1 MTIRSFE
8 PPFGTP
14 PTAFALALIACVQYA
29 MAQAGPPAAA
39 APDLTGVYQAIPQGT
54 TLPGGLKN
62 SGGPGEIA
70 LQPAAA
76 QQMKQ
81 VDLKED
87 AAVLC
92 LPVGPF
98 RMMARDRA
106 KIEFSPGPAATLVM
120 LFEDIS
126 HGHVRTI
133 HLARPHPE
141 KLELSWLGDSVGR
154 WERDTLVID
163 TVGFNDRV
171 WLNEKGAPHSE
182 AFHLVERIR
191 PVQGG
196 KLLEYKVTAEDPKV
210 LQRPYTYTR
219 IYQKL
224 ETGIVDDFCE
234 IDE

>member
-1 MTIRSFE
+1 MTIRSLE
-8 PPFGTP
+8 NPCATRPA
-14 PTAFALALIACVQYA
+14 AFALALIACVQSG
-29 MAQAGPPAAA
+29 MAQIPPAAA

-70 LQPAAA
+70 VQPAAA
-76 QQMKQ
+76 RQMKQ

-87 AAVLC
+87 AAKLC

-106 KIEFSPGPAATLVM
+106 KIELAPGPATLVM

-133 HLARPHPE
+133 HLSRPHPG

-171 WLNEKGAPHSE
+171 WLNEKGAPHSD
-182 AFHLVERIR
+182 ALHLVERIR
-191 PVQGG
+191 PVMGG
-196 KLLEYKVTAEDPKV
+196 KFLEYKVTAEDPKA
-210 LQRPYTYTR
+210 L
-219 IYQKL
+219 L
-224 ETGIVDDFCE
+224 SG
-234 IDE
+234 

>member
-1 MTIRSFE
+1 MLPAT
-8 PPFGTP
+8 
-14 PTAFALALIACVQYA
+14 ALAIALTVFVSSG
-29 MAQAGPPAAA
+29 MAQISPSATVT
-39 APDLTGVYQAIPQGT
+39 PDLTGVYQAISQGA

-62 SGGPGEIA
+62 SGGPGEIV
-70 LQPAAA
+70 LHPAAA
-76 QQMKQ
+76 EQMKH
-81 VDLKED
+81 VDLKD
-87 AAVLC
+87 DSAKLC

-98 RMMARDRA
+98 RMMARERA
-106 KIEFSPGPAATLVM
+106 KIELFPGPGMMVM

-126 HGHVRTI
+126 HGQMRTI

-163 TVGFNDRV
+163 TVGFNDRT
-171 WLNEKGAPHSE
+171 WLNEKGAQHSD

-191 PVQGG
+191 PVSGG
-196 KLLEYKVTAEDPKV
+196 KFLEYKVTAEDPKILV
-210 LQRPYTYTR
+210 KPYTYIR

-224 ETGIVDDFCE
+224 ETEIMDDFCE